1 MNKSITYSCPSNIA
15 LVKYWGKKPGGIQ
28 LPANASI
35 SWSLS
40 NLRATTTIE
49 IQPKKAKESDLRFS

>member
-1 MNKSITYSCPSNIA
+1 MNKTITYSCPSNIA
-15 LVKYWGKKPGGIQ
+15 LVKYWGKKEGGLQ

-40 NLRATTTIE
+40 DLRATTTI
-49 IQPKKAKESDLRFS
+49 QVTPKEG